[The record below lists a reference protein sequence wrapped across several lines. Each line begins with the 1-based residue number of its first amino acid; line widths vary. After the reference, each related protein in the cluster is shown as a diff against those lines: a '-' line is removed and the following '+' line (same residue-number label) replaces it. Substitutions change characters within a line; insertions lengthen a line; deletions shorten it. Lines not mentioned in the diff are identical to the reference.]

1 MLRIHLLQYS
11 SKLGD
16 VEFNLDRL
24 VKAMDRLCVGDGADL
39 VVTPELYLPGYMS
52 RDMFFQIAEPISGR
66 TITRLVMEARRRNCY
81 VITGFAERNEDTHVL
96 YNTAVAV
103 GPDGVLAV
111 YRKRHLPS
119 YGVFDE
125 YRYFGIGKGDIPV
138 ININGHK
145 VGIAICYDAFYPEV
159 SRTMMLKGA
168 EVHVYISAAPDMS
181 KLHFETFMIA
191 RALENVAYTV
201 YVNTVG
207 QYDGLGFFGGSH
219 VVNPLGN
226 VLVKAKYYEE
236 DVKTVEIDPSDVVNY
251 RSHRPILKD
260 LDPSDVD
267 LVVKALNE
275 YVNPKPPII
284 KVGERELKQLAITT
298 DK

>member
-1 MLRIHLLQYS
+1 MLRVHLLQYS
-11 SKLGD
+11 SKIGD
-16 VEFNLDRL
+16 VEYNLDRL
-24 VKAMDRLCVGDGADL
+24 IKAMERLCVSDGADL
-39 VVTPELYLPGYMS
+39 IVTPELYLPGYMS
-52 RDMFFQIAEPISGR
+52 KDMVFQIAEPINGK
-66 TITRLVMEARRRNCY
+66 TINRLVMEAGRRNCH
-81 VITGFAERNEDTHVL
+81 VIVGFAERSENTHVL
-96 YNTAVAV
+96 YNTAVAI

-119 YGVFDE
+119 YGIFDE

-138 ININGHK
+138 IDINGHK

-159 SRTMMLKGA
+159 SRTIMLKGA

-181 KLHFETFMIA
+181 RTHFETFMVA

-226 VLVKAKYYEE
+226 VLVKAKYYDE
-236 DVKTVEIDPSDVVNY
+236 DVKSVEFDPSDIVNY

-260 LDPSDVD
+260 IDPSDLELMVR
-267 LVVKALNE
+267 ALNE
-275 YVNPKPPII
+275 YLNPRPAMKREGLTII
-284 KVGERELKQLAITT
+284 KAMNEKQ
-298 DK
+298 

>member
-1 MLRIHLLQYS
+1 
-11 SKLGD
+11 
-16 VEFNLDRL
+16 
-24 VKAMDRLCVGDGADL
+24 MDKLCVGDGADL

-52 RDMFFQIAEPISGR
+52 RDMFFQIAESISGR
-66 TITRLVMEARRRNCY
+66 TITRLVMEARRRKCH
-81 VITGFAERNEDTHVL
+81 VIVGFAERNEDTHVL

-181 KLHFETFMIA
+181 RLHFETFMIA

-226 VLVKAKYYEE
+226 VLIKAKYYEE
-236 DVKTVEIDPSDVVNY
+236 DVKTIEIDPSDIVNY

-260 LDPSDVD
+260 LDPSDID
-267 LVVKALNE
+267 LVVRALND
-275 YVNPKPPII
+275 YLNPKPPLI
-284 KVGERELKQLAITT
+284 KLKETQQLVTVNN
-298 DK
+298 K

>member
-1 MLRIHLLQYS
+1 MLRIHLLQYG

-24 VKAMDRLCVGDGADL
+24 IKAMDKLCVGDGAD
-39 VVTPELYLPGYMS
+39 VIVTPELYLPGYMS

-66 TITRLVMEARRRNCY
+66 TISRLVLEARRRNCH
-81 VITGFAERNEDTHVL
+81 VIAGFAERNNETHVL

-138 ININGHK
+138 ININGHR

-159 SRTMMLKGA
+159 SRVMMLKGA

-181 KLHFETFMIA
+181 RLHFETFMIA

-226 VLVKAKYYEE
+226 VLVRAKYYEE
-236 DVKTVEIDPSDVVNY
+236 DVKSVEIEPSDVVNY

-260 LDPSDVD
+260 LDPSDME
-267 LVVKALNE
+267 LVVKALND
-275 YVNPKPPII
+275 YVNPRPPLIRAE
-284 KVGERELKQLAITT
+284 GKQVITEEV
-298 DK
+298 KEQ

>member
-1 MLRIHLLQYS
+1 MLRVHLLQYG

-24 VKAMDRLCVGDGADL
+24 IKAMNKLCVGDGAD
-39 VVTPELYLPGYMS
+39 VIVTPELYLPGYMS

-66 TITRLVMEARRRNCY
+66 TISRLVLEARRRNCH
-81 VITGFAERNEDTHVL
+81 VITGFAERNNETHVL

-138 ININGHK
+138 ININGHR

-159 SRTMMLKGA
+159 SRVMMLKGA

-181 KLHFETFMIA
+181 RLHFETFMVA

-236 DVKTVEIDPSDVVNY
+236 DVKSVEIEPSDVVNY

-260 LDPSDVD
+260 LDPSDME
-267 LVVKALNE
+267 LVVKALND
-275 YVNPKPPII
+275 YVNPRLPLIRA
-284 KVGERELKQLAITT
+284 ESKQVITEEV
-298 DK
+298 KEQ

>member
-1 MLRIHLLQYS
+1 MLRIHLLQYG

-24 VKAMDRLCVGDGADL
+24 IKAMDRLCVGDGAD
-39 VVTPELYLPGYMS
+39 VIVTPELYLPGYMS

-66 TITRLVMEARRRNCY
+66 TISRLVLEVRRRNCH
-81 VITGFAERNEDTHVL
+81 VIAGFAERNNETHVL

-138 ININGHK
+138 ININGHR

-159 SRTMMLKGA
+159 SRVMMLKGA

-181 KLHFETFMIA
+181 RLHFETFMIA

-226 VLVKAKYYEE
+226 VLVRAKYYEE
-236 DVKTVEIDPSDVVNY
+236 DVKSVEIEPSDVVNY

-260 LDPSDVD
+260 LDPSDME
-267 LVVKALNE
+267 LVVKALND
-275 YVNPKPPII
+275 YVNPRLPLIRAE
-284 KVGERELKQLAITT
+284 GKQVITEEV
-298 DK
+298 KEQ

>member
-16 VEFNLDRL
+16 VDFNLNRL
-24 VKAMDRLCVGDGADL
+24 IKAMDDLCVGDGADL
-39 VVTPELYLPGYMS
+39 IVTPELYLPGYMS
-52 RDMFFQIAEPISGR
+52 KDMFFQIAEPINGR
-66 TITRLVMEARRRNCY
+66 TISRLVLEARRRNCH
-81 VITGFAERNEDTHVL
+81 VIVGFAERNENTHVL

-138 ININGHK
+138 ININGHR

-159 SRTMMLKGA
+159 SRVMMLKGA
-168 EVHVYISAAPDMS
+168 DVHVYISAAPDMS
-181 KLHFETFMIA
+181 RIHFETFMVA

-201 YVNTVG
+201 YVHTVG

-226 VLVKAKYYEE
+226 VLIKAKYYEE

-260 LDPSDVD
+260 LDPSDVE
-267 LVVKALNE
+267 LLVKALND
-275 YVNPKPPII
+275 YVNPKPPVVKVREERLVTEEI
-284 KVGERELKQLAITT
+284 K
-298 DK
+298 

>member
-1 MLRIHLLQYS
+1 MLRVHLLQYS

-181 KLHFETFMIA
+181 RLHFETFMVA

-226 VLVKAKYYEE
+226 VLIKAKYYEE
-236 DVKTVEIDPSDVVNY
+236 DVKTIEIDPSDIVNY

-260 LDPSDVD
+260 LDPSDID
-267 LVVKALNE
+267 LVVRALND
-275 YVNPKPPII
+275 YLNPKPPLI
-284 KVGERELKQLAITT
+284 KLKETQQLVTVNN
-298 DK
+298 K

>member
-1 MLRIHLLQYS
+1 MLRIHLLQYG

-24 VKAMDRLCVGDGADL
+24 IKAMDRLCVGDGAD
-39 VVTPELYLPGYMS
+39 VIVTPELYLPGYMS

-66 TITRLVMEARRRNCY
+66 TISRLVLEARRRNCH
-81 VITGFAERNEDTHVL
+81 VIAGFAERNNETHVL

-138 ININGHK
+138 ININGHR

-159 SRTMMLKGA
+159 SRVMMLKGA

-181 KLHFETFMIA
+181 RLHFETFMVA

-236 DVKTVEIDPSDVVNY
+236 DVKSVEIEPSDVVNY

-260 LDPSDVD
+260 LDPSDME
-267 LVVKALNE
+267 LVVKALND
-275 YVNPKPPII
+275 YVNPRLPLIRAE
-284 KVGERELKQLAITT
+284 GKQVITEEV
-298 DK
+298 KEQ

>member
-1 MLRIHLLQYS
+1 MLRVHLLQYG

-24 VKAMDRLCVGDGADL
+24 IKAMDKLCVGDGAD
-39 VVTPELYLPGYMS
+39 VIVTPELYLPGYMS

-66 TITRLVMEARRRNCY
+66 TISRLVLEVRRRNCH
-81 VITGFAERNEDTHVL
+81 VIAGFAERNNETHVL

-138 ININGHK
+138 ININGHR

-159 SRTMMLKGA
+159 SRVMMLKGA

-181 KLHFETFMIA
+181 RLHFETFMIA

-226 VLVKAKYYEE
+226 VLVRAKYYEE
-236 DVKTVEIDPSDVVNY
+236 DVKSVEIEPSDVVNY

-260 LDPSDVD
+260 LDPSDME
-267 LVVKALNE
+267 LVVKALND
-275 YVNPKPPII
+275 YVNPRLPLIRAE
-284 KVGERELKQLAITT
+284 GKQVITEEV
-298 DK
+298 KEQ

>member
-1 MLRIHLLQYS
+1 MLRVHLLQYG

-24 VKAMDRLCVGDGADL
+24 IKAMNKLCVGDGAD
-39 VVTPELYLPGYMS
+39 VIVTPELYLPGYMS

-66 TITRLVMEARRRNCY
+66 TISRLVLEVRRRNCH
-81 VITGFAERNEDTHVL
+81 VIAGFAERNNETHVL

-138 ININGHK
+138 ININGHR

-159 SRTMMLKGA
+159 SRVMMLKGA

-181 KLHFETFMIA
+181 RLHFETFMIT

-226 VLVKAKYYEE
+226 VLVRAKYYEE
-236 DVKTVEIDPSDVVNY
+236 DVKSVEIEPSDVVNY

-260 LDPSDVD
+260 LDPSDME
-267 LVVKALNE
+267 LVVKVLND
-275 YVNPKPPII
+275 YVNPRPPLIRAE
-284 KVGERELKQLAITT
+284 GKQVITEEV
-298 DK
+298 KEQ

>member
-1 MLRIHLLQYS
+1 MLRIHLLQYG

-24 VKAMDRLCVGDGADL
+24 IKAMDKLCVGDGAD
-39 VVTPELYLPGYMS
+39 VIVTPELYLPGYMS

-66 TITRLVMEARRRNCY
+66 TISRLVLEVRRRNCH
-81 VITGFAERNEDTHVL
+81 VIAGFAERNNETHVL

-138 ININGHK
+138 ININGHR

-159 SRTMMLKGA
+159 SRVMMLKGA

-181 KLHFETFMIA
+181 RLHFETFMIA

-226 VLVKAKYYEE
+226 VLVRAKYYEE
-236 DVKTVEIDPSDVVNY
+236 DVKSVEIEPSDVVNY

-260 LDPSDVD
+260 LDPSDME
-267 LVVKALNE
+267 LVVKVLND
-275 YVNPKPPII
+275 YVNPRPPLIRAE
-284 KVGERELKQLAITT
+284 GKQVITEEV
-298 DK
+298 KEQ

>member
-1 MLRIHLLQYS
+1 MLRVHLLQYG

-24 VKAMDRLCVGDGADL
+24 IKAMNKLCVGDGAD
-39 VVTPELYLPGYMS
+39 VIVTPELYLPGYMS

-66 TITRLVMEARRRNCY
+66 TISRLVLEARRRNCH
-81 VITGFAERNEDTHVL
+81 VIAGFAERNNETHVL

-138 ININGHK
+138 ININGHR

-159 SRTMMLKGA
+159 SRVMMLKGA

-181 KLHFETFMIA
+181 RLHFETFMVA

-236 DVKTVEIDPSDVVNY
+236 DVKSVEIEPSDVVNY

-260 LDPSDVD
+260 LDPSDME
-267 LVVKALNE
+267 LVVKALND
-275 YVNPKPPII
+275 YVNPRLPLIRAE
-284 KVGERELKQLAITT
+284 GKQVITEEV
-298 DK
+298 KEQ

>member
-1 MLRIHLLQYS
+1 MLRVHLLQYG

-24 VKAMDRLCVGDGADL
+24 IKAMDRLCVGDGAD
-39 VVTPELYLPGYMS
+39 VIVTPELYLPGYMS

-66 TITRLVMEARRRNCY
+66 TISRLVLEVRRRNCH
-81 VITGFAERNEDTHVL
+81 VIAGFAERNNETHVL

-138 ININGHK
+138 ININGHR

-159 SRTMMLKGA
+159 SRVMMLKGA

-181 KLHFETFMIA
+181 RLHFETFMIA

-226 VLVKAKYYEE
+226 VLVRAKYYEE
-236 DVKTVEIDPSDVVNY
+236 DVKSVEIEPSDVVNY

-260 LDPSDVD
+260 LDPSDME
-267 LVVKALNE
+267 LVVKVLND
-275 YVNPKPPII
+275 YVNPRPPLIRAE
-284 KVGERELKQLAITT
+284 GKQVITEEV
-298 DK
+298 KEQ

>member
-16 VEFNLDRL
+16 VEFNLNRL
-24 VKAMDRLCVGDGADL
+24 IKAMDKLCVGDGADL
-39 VVTPELYLPGYMS
+39 VVTPELYLPGYMA
-52 RDMFFQIAEPISGR
+52 RDMFFQVAEPIDGK
-66 TITRLVMEARRRNCY
+66 TIPRLVLESRRRNCY
-81 VITGFAERNEDTHVL
+81 VIVGFAERSRETHVL

-138 ININGHK
+138 ININGHR

-159 SRTMMLKGA
+159 SRVMMLKGA

-181 KLHFETFMIA
+181 RIHFETFMMA

-226 VLVKAKYYEE
+226 VLVRAKYYEE

-260 LDPSDVD
+260 LDPSDVE
-267 LVVKALNE
+267 LVVKALNDYINPRPPSIRVGSGQVVTE
-275 YVNPKPPII
+275 EVVNK
-284 KVGERELKQLAITT
+284 
-298 DK
+298 

>member
-1 MLRIHLLQYS
+1 MLRIHLLQYG

-24 VKAMDRLCVGDGADL
+24 IKAMDRLCVGDGAD
-39 VVTPELYLPGYMS
+39 VIVTPELYLPGYMS

-66 TITRLVMEARRRNCY
+66 TISRLVLEVRRRNCH
-81 VITGFAERNEDTHVL
+81 VIAGFAERNNETHVL

-138 ININGHK
+138 ININGHR

-159 SRTMMLKGA
+159 SRVMMLKGA

-181 KLHFETFMIA
+181 RLHFETFMIA

-226 VLVKAKYYEE
+226 VLVRAKYYEE
-236 DVKTVEIDPSDVVNY
+236 DVKSVEIEPSDVVNY

-260 LDPSDVD
+260 LDPSDME
-267 LVVKALNE
+267 LVVKTLND
-275 YVNPKPPII
+275 YVNPRLPLIRAE
-284 KVGERELKQLAITT
+284 GKQVITEEV
-298 DK
+298 KEQ

>member
-1 MLRIHLLQYS
+1 MLRIHLLQYG

-24 VKAMDRLCVGDGADL
+24 IKAMDRLCVGDGAD
-39 VVTPELYLPGYMS
+39 VIVTPELYLPGYMS

-66 TITRLVMEARRRNCY
+66 TISRLVLEARRRNCH
-81 VITGFAERNEDTHVL
+81 VIAGFAERNNETHVL

-138 ININGHK
+138 ININGHR

-159 SRTMMLKGA
+159 SRVMMLKGA

-181 KLHFETFMIA
+181 RLHFETFMIA

-226 VLVKAKYYEE
+226 VLVRAKYYEE
-236 DVKTVEIDPSDVVNY
+236 DVKSVEIEPSDVVNY

-260 LDPSDVD
+260 LDPSDME
-267 LVVKALNE
+267 LVVKVLND
-275 YVNPKPPII
+275 YVNPRPPLIRAE
-284 KVGERELKQLAITT
+284 GKQVITEEV
-298 DK
+298 KEQ

>member
-16 VEFNLDRL
+16 VDFNLNRL
-24 VKAMDRLCVGDGADL
+24 IKAMDDLCVGDGADL
-39 VVTPELYLPGYMS
+39 IVTPELYLPGYMS
-52 RDMFFQIAEPISGR
+52 KDMFFQIAEPINGR
-66 TITRLVMEARRRNCY
+66 TISRLVLEARRRNCH
-81 VITGFAERNEDTHVL
+81 VIVGFAERNENTHVL

-138 ININGHK
+138 ININGHR

-159 SRTMMLKGA
+159 SRVMMLRGA
-168 EVHVYISAAPDMS
+168 DVHVYISAAPDMS
-181 KLHFETFMIA
+181 RIHFETFMVA

-219 VVNPLGN
+219 VV
-226 VLVKAKYYEE
+226 
-236 DVKTVEIDPSDVVNY
+236 
-251 RSHRPILKD
+251 
-260 LDPSDVD
+260 
-267 LVVKALNE
+267 
-275 YVNPKPPII
+275 
-284 KVGERELKQLAITT
+284 
-298 DK
+298 

>member
-1 MLRIHLLQYS
+1 MLRFHLLQYG

-16 VEFNLDRL
+16 VDYNLDRL
-24 VKAMDRLCVGDGADL
+24 IKAMDELCVGDGTD
-39 VVTPELYLPGYMS
+39 VIVTPELYLPGYMS
-52 RDMFFQIAEPISGR
+52 KDMFFQIAEPIDGK
-66 TITRLVMEARRRNCY
+66 TIGRLVREASKRNCH
-81 VITGFAERNEDTHVL
+81 VITGFAERDPETHVL
-96 YNTAVAV
+96 YNSAVAV
-103 GPDGVLAV
+103 GPEGVLAV

-138 ININGHK
+138 ININGHR

-159 SRTMMLKGA
+159 SRVMMLRGA

-181 KLHFETFMIA
+181 RLHFETFMIA

-219 VVNPLGN
+219 VVNPLGS

-236 DVKTVEIDPSDVVNY
+236 DVKTVEIDPSDIVNY

-260 LDPSDVD
+260 LDPTDIE
-267 LVVKALNE
+267 LVVRSLEEHLKPRLPRAE
-275 YVNPKPPII
+275 EVKGKEAIVVNK
-284 KVGERELKQLAITT
+284 
-298 DK
+298 

>member
-66 TITRLVMEARRRNCY
+66 TITRLIMETRKRNCH
-81 VITGFAERNEDTHVL
+81 VIVGFAERNEDTHVL

-138 ININGHK
+138 ISINGHR
-145 VGIAICYDAFYPEV
+145 VGIAICYDAFFPEV

-181 KLHFETFMIA
+181 RLHFETFMVA

-226 VLVKAKYYEE
+226 VLIKARYYEE
-236 DVKTVEIDPSDVVNY
+236 DIKTIEIDPSDIVNY

-260 LDPSDVD
+260 LDPSDID

-275 YVNPKPPII
+275 YINPKPPII
-284 KVGERELKQLAITT
+284 KLKETQQLVAVNNQ
-298 DK
+298 